1 MNRPSAFGKTTPPDT
16 LLAGREKRRLIFMA
30 VLLGILLI
38 GYVVTRF
45 QASEQEAAMNEEL
58 EQEIEEPLVEEVV
71 VPKLDLT
78 LLEGKVHDAT
88 ESERLL
94 RESEGLAVLVDYVR
108 GFGEGHFAAL
118 GRRELDP
125 SALTEVTSDPSA
137 FRGHAFRARGW
148 IEEVRRRALPN
159 GEERVDGRLRLEDGG
174 YAYFTV
180 LEAPA
185 SVIVDDFVRVDGVF
199 FKLFRDEGEDG
210 QWVEGPYLV
219 GTQLVRSYARPEK
232 LDTEELRSR
241 LARVTDDSIAEG
253 ITRFEGDA
261 GLARWYLMGWA
272 RDIGEAETDWAAAP
286 ELDNAAMSELLKNGK
301 AHRGDPYR
309 IPISRNLHTYTLDA
323 GENPLRIDTET
334 VGWIGNFM
342 WHNRARLIHFGMPG
356 AHPELEQ
363 ARLVRGHGFFF
374 KNVAYEDVNGVT
386 RVVPYF
392 VLSHLE
398 PFIPAQDT
406 LRTRDFALFVAG
418 MTILLILLFVVLLLR
433 DRRKA
438 RQFQE
443 ELVRRRRARRERA
456 ASQPPDPGPKS
467 A

>member
-1 MNRPSAFGKTTPPDT
+1 MSRPPLFGKQPPPDKV
-16 LLAGREKRRLIFMA
+16 LAGREKRRLIFMA

-38 GYVVTRF
+38 GYAVTRF
-45 QASEQEAAMNEEL
+45 QASEQEAAMTEEL
-58 EQEIEEPLVEEVV
+58 EESIEEPLVEEVV
-71 VPKLDLT
+71 VPELDRSR
-78 LLEGKVHDAT
+78 LEGKIHDAT

-94 RESEGLAVLVDYVR
+94 RESEALAVLVEYVR
-108 GFGEGHFAAL
+108 GFGEGHYAAL
-118 GRRELDP
+118 GRRDLDP
-125 SALTEVTSDPSA
+125 SVLAEIAADPDS
-137 FRGHAFRARGW
+137 FRGSAFRARGW
-148 IEEVRRRALPN
+148 IDEVRRRERPGD
-159 GEERVDGRLRLEDGG
+159 GEEIDGRLRLEDGG

-180 LEAPA
+180 LDAPE
-185 SVIVDDFVRVDGVF
+185 SLILDDFVRVDGVF

-210 QWVEGPYLV
+210 EWIEGPYLV
-219 GTQLVRSYARPEK
+219 GTRMVRSYPRPGEI
-232 LDTEELRSR
+232 DTEELRSR
-241 LARVTDDSIAEG
+241 LARVTDDSISEG

-272 RDIGEAETDWAAAP
+272 RDVGEAETDWAAAP
-286 ELDNAAMSELLKNGK
+286 ELDNAAMTELLKNGREF
-301 AHRGDPYR
+301 RGKPFR

-356 AHPELEQ
+356 AHRELEK

-398 PFIPAQDT
+398 PFVPPQDT
-406 LRTRDFALFVAG
+406 LRMRDFALFVAG
-418 MTILLILLFVVLLLR
+418 MTILLIVLFVVLLLR

-443 ELVRRRRARRERA
+443 ELIRRRRARRERA
-456 ASQPPDPGPKS
+456 GSPPSGPGPAS